1 MKHDDDADRLRRTLL
16 ALLPALALGDS
27 ASAQDAV
34 KVQPDSYRVALE
46 NDRLRVLEFVSRPG
60 MGMCGVG
67 MHSHPAHLTVALTA
81 AKVRVTTPDGKTF
94 IAENKPGD
102 VFWSEAQTHTTENVT
117 GRSARA
123 LIIEL
128 KDHKA

>member
-1 MKHDDDADRLRRTLL
+1 

-27 ASAQDAV
+27 ASAQDAI